1 MNFGN
6 FGTFFPWKYSSF
18 WKYCKSWKVK
28 KILNNI
34 CRKGNFCNMRIL
46 RFCIIFFIGHL
57 GKFRSF
63 ENVGIPRAFGD
74 FRNFGIFLRQCLL
87 ERIFWNFWDYGT
99 FGHFGTFGSIWIFG
113 WLENLGFFQEILKFW
128 NFGIFG
134 TLGDF
139 RNFEIFGNYRKLEV
153 FGNFLWQSLKERKL
167 WNFWNFGTF
176 GRFEGKEFYHKIMIR

>member
-46 RFCIIFFIGHL
+46 RFCIISFIGHL

-87 ERIFWNFWDYGT
+87 ERIFWKLLGLWNFWT
-99 FGHFGTFGSIWIFG
+99 FWYFWKHLNFWMIGKFGIFSG
-113 WLENLGFFQEILKFW
+113 NFEVLKFW
-128 NFGIFG
+128 NFW
-134 TLGDF
+134 DF
-139 RNFEIFGNYRKLEV
+139 R
-153 FGNFLWQSLKERKL
+153 
-167 WNFWNFGTF
+167 
-176 GRFEGKEFYHKIMIR
+176 RF